1 MSDNILSIIPLGKQ
15 PWQTLDPFLFSVH
28 HLDHYPA
35 GNEDLGPAPGTAGRP
50 IGQDFGGIEGW
61 NMYHGQTVPGFPHH
75 PHRGFETIT
84 VVERG
89 FADHTDSL
97 GATGRFGKGDV
108 QWMTAGKGVN
118 HSEMFPLLDP
128 EGKNTLELFQ
138 IWLNLPKK
146 NKMVEPNYQMLWAED
161 IPVIEGQDE
170 NGKQHR
176 IKVVAGQYKDATPLT
191 PPPHSWASEPDSDL
205 AVWLIRIAAGGTL
218 TLPAST
224 AEANRVL
231 YLFKGAGAAIGGIDV
246 ENYKGVQVRPDV
258 ELTVTAGAEA
268 VELVLLQG
276 RPINEPV
283 AQHGPFVMNTQEEIA
298 LAFAEYRKTQ
308 FGGWP
313 WPSSEFVH
321 PRERGRFAKYP
332 DGSVEERE
340 EDLAES

>member
-1 MSDNILSIIPLGKQ
+1 MSDNILSTIPLGRQ

-35 GNEDLGPAPGTAGRP
+35 GNDDLGPAPGTAGRP
-50 IGQDFGGIEGW
+50 IGQDFGGIDGW

-108 QWMTAGKGVN
+108 QWMTAGRGVN
-118 HSEMFPLLDP
+118 HSEMFPLLDT
-128 EGKNTLELFQ
+128 EGENTLELFQ
-138 IWLNLPKK
+138 IWLNLPRKS
-146 NKMVEPNYQMLWAED
+146 KMVNPNYQMLWAED
-161 IPVIEGQDE
+161 IPVVSGQDKA
-170 NGKQHR
+170 GRQHR
-176 IKVVAGQYKDATPLT
+176 IKVIAGQFRDVAPLA
-191 PPPHSWASEPDSDL
+191 PPPHSWASEADSEL
-205 AVWLIRIAAGGTL
+205 AVWLVHLEKGGEL
-218 TLPAST
+218 MLPAGS
-224 AEANRVL
+224 AGLNRML
-231 YLFKGAGAAIGGIDV
+231 YLFRGNGATLDGVAFD
-246 ENYKGVQVRPDV
+246 NYKGIQLRSEAEISVV
-258 ELTVTAGAEA
+258 AGSEA
-268 VELVLLQG
+268 ISFLVLQG

-283 AQHGPFVMNTQEEIA
+283 AQHGPFVMNTREEIA

-332 DGSVEERE
+332 DGRLEERE
-340 EDLAES
+340 